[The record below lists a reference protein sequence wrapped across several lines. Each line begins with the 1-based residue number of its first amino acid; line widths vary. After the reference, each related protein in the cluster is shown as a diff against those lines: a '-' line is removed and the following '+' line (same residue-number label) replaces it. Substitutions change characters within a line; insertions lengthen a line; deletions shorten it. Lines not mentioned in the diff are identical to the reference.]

1 MISGYKHYF
10 PSCYEDSIAYVID
23 SQKYDNAAAD
33 KWNLA
38 YEAITNKHGYFSPT
52 DELCVAEFW
61 FHVNQLVDLLCKM
74 VKGEDVSNWREKTP
88 GEYVGEILDG
98 IREKSRGG
106 EASMT
111 KFEKFK
117 ENLTQDA
124 FVDMMTLN
132 CGGCP
137 AYPCWLD
144 PDDMPVDGT
153 QCAEAL
159 EEWCNEND

>member
-1 MISGYKHYF
+1 
-10 PSCYEDSIAYVID
+10 
-23 SQKYDNAAAD
+23 
-33 KWNLA
+33 
-38 YEAITNKHGYFSPT
+38 
-52 DELCVAEFW
+52 
-61 FHVNQLVDLLCKM
+61 
-74 VKGEDVSNWREKTP
+74 
-88 GEYVGEILDG
+88 
-98 IREKSRGG
+98 
-106 EASMT
+106 MT

-124 FVDMMTLN
+124 FVDMMILN

-144 PDDMPVDGT
+144 SDDMPVDGT